1 MNINELKAE
10 LFTRID
16 SMNKIE
22 LEQIYSLVQRL
33 VKKSDSEP
41 WDTLSEPQQKG
52 ILDALDELNKS
63 DGIDHQSVIDK
74 YRQKYA

>member
-16 SMNKIE
+16 SLNKIE
-22 LEQIYSLVQRL
+22 LEQIYNLVQRL
-33 VKKSDSEP
+33 IEKSNSEP
-41 WDTLSEPQQKG
+41 WDSLSEPQQKG
-52 ILDALDELNKS
+52 ILDALEELNKS
-63 DGIDHQSVIDK
+63 DGIDHQSIIDK

>member
-1 MNINELKAE
+1 MTINELKAE

-33 VKKSDSEP
+33 VKKSDSES

-52 ILDALDELNKS
+52 ILDALEELNKS

>member
-41 WDTLSEPQQKG
+41 WDTLSKPQQKG

>member
-1 MNINELKAE
+1 MNIDELKAE

-16 SMNKIE
+16 SLNKIE
-22 LEQIYSLVQRL
+22 LEQIYSLVQKL
-33 VKKSDSEP
+33 VDRSASEP
-41 WDTLSEPQQKG
+41 SDTLSESQQKG
-52 ILDALDELNKS
+52 ILDALEELNKS

>member
-1 MNINELKAE
+1 MNVNELKAE

-16 SMNKIE
+16 SLDKIE

-33 VKKSDSEP
+33 VKKSDSES

-52 ILDALDELNKS
+52 ILDALEELNKS